1 MKTIIKI
8 VLAVAVLM
16 ACFNVGRA
24 LLANYQF
31 EDEVHNGLLFN
42 PRAREQQIAEMVMQ
56 TAAENDLDIDPSNTD
71 VSTRGQDLTVKITYT
86 TSVTILPGIYS
97 RDMTFTPSAS
107 TRFLP
112 GASR

>member
-8 VLAVAVLM
+8 VLALAVLL

-24 LLANYQF
+24 MFSNYQF
-31 EDEVHNGLLFN
+31 EDAVHNALLFN
-42 PRAREQQIAEMVMQ
+42 PRANEQQIVDMVLK
-56 TAAENDLDIDPSNTD
+56 TATEYEIEVDPSDIN
-71 VSTRGQDLTVKITYT
+71 VSTRGQDLTVNISYT
-86 TSVTILPGIYS
+86 MPVVVLPGLYS
-97 RDMTFTPSAS
+97 RDMTFTPTAS

>member
-8 VLAVAVLM
+8 VVVLAVLT

-24 LLANYQF
+24 LMSNYQF

-42 PRAREQQIAEMVMQ
+42 PRATEQQIVDMVMK
-56 TAAENDLDIDPSNTD
+56 TAAEYSVDVDPSNIEVTR
-71 VSTRGQDLTVKITYT
+71 RGQDLTV
-86 TSVTILPGIYS
+86 TINYSQTVAVLPGIYTTE
-97 RDMTFTPSAS
+97 MNFTPTAS

>member
-8 VLAVAVLM
+8 VIAMAVLL

-24 LLANYQF
+24 LFSNYQF
-31 EDEVHNGLLFN
+31 EDDVHNALLFN
-42 PRAREQQIAEMVMQ
+42 PRADEQQIVEMILK
-56 TAAENDLDIDPSNTD
+56 TASEYEIDVDPSDIDI
-71 VSTRGQDLTVKITYT
+71 STRGQDLTVTVSYT
-86 TSVTILPGIYS
+86 MPVTVLPGIYS
-97 RDMTFTPSAS
+97 TDMTFNPTAS

>member
-8 VLAVAVLM
+8 GLALAVLL

-31 EDEVHNGLLFN
+31 EDDVHNGLLFN
-42 PRAREQQIAEMVMQ
+42 PRASEQEIVDLVMK
-56 TAAENDLDIDPSNTD
+56 TASEHEIEVDPADIDI
-71 VSTRGQDLTVKITYT
+71 STRGQDLTVNITYT
-86 TSVTILPGIYS
+86 MPVTVLPGIYS
-97 RDMTFTPSAS
+97 RDITFHPTAS

>member
-8 VLAVAVLM
+8 VIAVGVLV

-42 PRAREQQIAEMVMQ
+42 PRAKEPQIVEMVLK
-56 TAAENDLDIDPSNTD
+56 TAAEYDLEIDPAD
-71 VSTRGQDLTVKITYT
+71 IEVSQRGQDLNVKITYT
-86 TSVTILPGIYS
+86 TTVTILPGIYS

>member
-8 VLAVAVLM
+8 VLALAVLL

-31 EDEVHNGLLFN
+31 EDEVHNSLLFN
-42 PRAREQQIAEMVMQ
+42 PRASEQEIVEMVMKS
-56 TAAENDLDIDPSNTD
+56 AAEYELEVDPADID

-86 TSVTILPGIYS
+86 MPVTVLPGIYS
-97 RDMTFTPSAS
+97 RDMTFNPTAS